1 MAAIR
6 IHDSIFRRRVSSSR
20 PRGRRPGSSDTRDA
34 ILAAA
39 RERFARHGYDR
50 TRIRDVAEDA
60 GVDAALVH
68 YFFKSKDG
76 LFVAAMQLPFRPADV
91 IAPVLA
97 EGLDG
102 LGERIVRRLLSVW
115 DEPANRAALMAI
127 VQGASAHPGAAEA
140 LREFLRREMVGR
152 IAGVIEAEGPELRAN
167 LVASQIIGL
176 IAARYIAQLQPLA
189 GLSADELAPV
199 VGATLQRY
207 LEGDLRARPGA

>member
-1 MAAIR
+1 M
-6 IHDSIFRRRVSSSR
+6 SSSR

-115 DEPANRAALMAI
+115 DEPANRGALMAI
-127 VQGASAHPGAAEA
+127 VQGASAHPGAAQA

-152 IAGVIEAEGPELRAN
+152 IAGVIEAERPELRAN

-189 GLSADELAPV
+189 GLTADELAPV
-199 VGATLQRY
+199 VGGTLQRY
-207 LEGDLRARPGA
+207 LDGDLRGSPSA

>member
-1 MAAIR
+1 
-6 IHDSIFRRRVSSSR
+6 VSSSR
-20 PRGRRPGSSDTRDA
+20 PRGRRPGSSDTREA

-50 TRIRDVAEDA
+50 TRIRDVADDA

-97 EGLDG
+97 EGLEG
-102 LGERIVRRLLSVW
+102 LGERIVRRVLSVW
-115 DEPANRAALMAI
+115 DDASNRSALMAL

-140 LREFLRREMVGR
+140 LREFMRREMLAR
-152 IAGVIEAEGPELRAN
+152 IAGVIEGDRPKLRAN

-176 IAARYIAQLQPLA
+176 VAARYIAQMPPLA
-189 GLSADELAPV
+189 GMRAEDV
-199 VGATLQRY
+199 VPLVGPTLQRY
-207 LEGDLRARPGA
+207 LDGPL